1 MEKKAGALAD
11 NAARRRSWMILPL
24 VFFVMLA
31 AVSLLLHI
39 EKARRQKKVLE
50 ENERFSALLRA
61 RPIEEARAERA
72 RFYSTRYYLGYPAAS
87 SYAISDFIRRLGDVF
102 QPRQLLRVQIEPGAQ
117 NFDFRLTV
125 GIAAGAPGSA
135 LWRFTV
141 LFDKLQEFQDI
152 TQVSFSEES
161 PVDVI
166 GSGRVQVFT
175 ITGRAELP

>member
-1 MEKKAGALAD
+1 MKK
-11 NAARRRSWMILPL
+11 NAARHRSWPTLPL
-24 VFFVMLA
+24 VFFVLLA
-31 AVSLLLHI
+31 AVSLLLHL
-39 EKARRQKKVLE
+39 EKARRQKKVLA
-50 ENERFSALLRA
+50 ENERFSALVRA

-141 LFDKLQEFQDI
+141 LYDKLQEFPDI
-152 TQVSFSEES
+152 TQVFFFEES

-166 GSGRVQVFT
+166 GCGRMQAFA
-175 ITGRAELP
+175 IAGRAELP